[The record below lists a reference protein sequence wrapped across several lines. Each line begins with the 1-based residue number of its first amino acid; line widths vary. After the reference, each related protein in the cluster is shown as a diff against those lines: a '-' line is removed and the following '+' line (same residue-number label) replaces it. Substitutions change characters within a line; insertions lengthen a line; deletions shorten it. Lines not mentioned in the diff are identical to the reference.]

1 MDPLKPDSKQ
11 PAPEAAGQSTT
22 VEVLTYS
29 VAETATVL
37 GVSRT
42 SVYRLLY
49 RRLLKPVTGIRRKRI
64 AKKQV
69 HQLAQG
75 GSQ

>member
-11 PAPEAAGQSTT
+11 PAPEAAGQGAT

-29 VAETATVL
+29 VKEAATAL
-37 GVSRT
+37 GVSQT

-75 GSQ
+75 GTR